1 MFDCNLIVRPSD
13 GIKIRHNEILCCEC
27 QKNTITFVIYTFDSN
42 IFLYGVFMASFI
54 HYFVAFLFPA
64 VAFGAM
70 TGWHEFA
77 WALPFIAF
85 ILLPILDE
93 IFPEQSVDFDKEHEQ
108 TRTRQWQFD
117 IPLYL
122 LVPLQWGLVYT
133 LCVTV
138 ADMSLTDLN
147 AHWLGLVFS
156 LGICCGT
163 FGINVAHELGHRN
176 GRLPQLAAKTLL
188 LSSLYMHFI
197 IEHNFGHHRHVAT
210 KNDPAS
216 SRKNQTVYAFWL
228 QSIPGSWKSAWEIE
242 NRRISK
248 KDLSPFNNQMWHF
261 VGVQSFLM
269 MSIAVIFGGIAL
281 LSFVLS
287 ALIGILLL
295 ETINYLEHYGLER
308 AETKRGRFE
317 RVQPHHSWNCNRSV
331 GRLVLFELTRHS
343 DHHAHAKRPY
353 QILKHYEDA
362 PQLPAGYPAMIV
374 LALFPPLWFAIMNPT
389 LDAHICAQSC

>member
-1 MFDCNLIVRPSD
+1 
-13 GIKIRHNEILCCEC
+13 
-27 QKNTITFVIYTFDSN
+27 
-42 IFLYGVFMASFI
+42 MASFI
-54 HYFVAFLFPA
+54 PYFVAFLFPA
-64 VAFGAM
+64 VVFGAM
-70 TGWHEFA
+70 IGWHDFA

-85 ILLPILDE
+85 ILLPIVDQL
-93 IFPEQSVDFDKEHEQ
+93 FPEQSIDFDKESEQ
-108 TRTRQWQFD
+108 TRVGQWRYD

-122 LVPLQWGLVYT
+122 LVPLQWGLIYT
-133 LCVTV
+133 LCTTV
-138 ADMSLTDLN
+138 ANMSLNELN
-147 AHWLGLVFS
+147 AHWLGLVCS

-176 GRLPQLAAKTLL
+176 KRLSQWAAKMLL

-210 KNDPAS
+210 RNDPAS

-228 QSIPGSWKSAWEIE
+228 QSISGSWTSAWEIE
-242 NRRISK
+242 KRRIDK
-248 KDLSPFNNQMWHF
+248 KGVSILHNQMWQV
-261 VGVQSFLM
+261 VGIQSLLLI
-269 MSIAVIFGGIAL
+269 SIAVAFGGVAL

-287 ALIGILLL
+287 ALIGVLLL

-308 AETKRGRFE
+308 TETQKGRFE
-317 RVQPHHSWNCNRSV
+317 RVQPHHSWNCNRTV

-353 QILKHYEDA
+353 QNLKHYEEA
-362 PQLPAGYPAMIV
+362 PQLPAGYPAMII

-389 LDAHICAQSC
+389 LDAHSRAQSC